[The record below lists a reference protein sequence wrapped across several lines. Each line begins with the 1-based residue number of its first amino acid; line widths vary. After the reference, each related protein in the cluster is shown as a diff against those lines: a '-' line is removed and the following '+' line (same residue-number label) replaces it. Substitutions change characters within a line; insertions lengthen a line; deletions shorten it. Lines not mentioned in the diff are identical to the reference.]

1 MYNLDDIG
9 STYLSLPP
17 NLQDVENECF
27 AYALDKQIKKFHELA
42 KSLTIWSN
50 LDEVD
55 PKYYD
60 YLALCIRAPYY
71 RSEYENEMKLSLLK
85 TSLEMNRYAGTRSA
99 IDKLLDT
106 IFERAEFKPW
116 YDYDGEPYHFK
127 PIIYDTLA
135 EDANTVFMNVIK
147 KVKAARSVMDEV
159 EVARQLNGRV
169 TYGAGMVKGK
179 HIYLQTIDN
188 SSYEIETELKY
199 ASSAVRSKH
208 IQITTA

>member
-1 MYNLDDIG
+1 
-9 STYLSLPP
+9 LPP

>member
-116 YDYDGEPYHFK
+116 YDYGGEPYHFK
-127 PIIYDTLA
+127 PLIYDVLT
-135 EDANTVFMNVIK
+135 EDAATVFSRVIK
-147 KVKAARSVMDEV
+147 KVKSARSIMDAIEIG
-159 EVARQLNGRV
+159 RQIFETIYVGV
-169 TYGAGMVKGK
+169 CTGASYKAE
-179 HIYLQTIDN
+179 TI
-188 SSYEIETELKY
+188 IETHSFESDTEMELHAGAAMNPIYK
-199 ASSAVRSKH
+199 AEKIV
-208 IQITTA
+208 